1 MDSERGMH
9 PALYKAATQGNVAS
23 LMKLVKP
30 DDPSVLS
37 STTPQLNAALHLAAL
52 HGHAKFARQI
62 LDINEELLVAQNDD
76 GDTPLHLA
84 AKAGKLEAAKL
95 LVGRSLAWSMDRKTP
110 LIMTNKEGNN
120 ALHEAVRFR
129 RVAVA
134 LALVDADPSCG
145 HDLNE
150 RRESALDVAARQGLV
165 KIAQRIVDYPWVE
178 QKQESLPPVSGT
190 ALHQAVLGTHLKIVE
205 ILLERRPELV
215 ERIDSNGNNALH
227 YAAQKNNRRVVEMVL
242 NKRTELAY
250 KPNKER
256 QSPLHVA
263 AHYGS
268 TEAIKALLREC
279 PDVAEMVDSSG
290 RNALHVSVA
299 SGKADA
305 LRCLLRGVRPAEL
318 LNRVDRNGNTPLHL
332 AAKMSRVK
340 AALLLLGDHRVDI
353 CFRDRDGQT
362 ARSYVEMNVETKL
375 RTGDQLDAYEM
386 HLLKQLKQQESKRCR
401 KQQLPPISGR
411 RRALNTKDFDSV
423 VDAYFLAATL
433 IATVTFAATFTMPG
447 GYDQNRG
454 IPLHGRSAAFKI
466 FVLSNTVAMCSSVV
480 VIFLLIWARQEPVR
494 LRLHNLMWTQ
504 TLTIIACLAMLV
516 SLMTAVY
523 VTVAPIAPWLA
534 DAVIAIGACSPALFF
549 FISWLGR

>member
-37 STTPQLNAALHLAAL
+37 STTPQLNTALHLAAL

-150 RRESALDVAARQGLV
+150 RRE
-165 KIAQRIVDYPWVE
+165 IVDYPWVE